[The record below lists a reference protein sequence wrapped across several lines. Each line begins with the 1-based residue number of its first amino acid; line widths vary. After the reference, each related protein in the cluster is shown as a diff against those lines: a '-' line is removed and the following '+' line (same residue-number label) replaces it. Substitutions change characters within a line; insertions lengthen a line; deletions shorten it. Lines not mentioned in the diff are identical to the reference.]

1 MRALASHNSNFTL
14 FYHSKMPLYHYT
26 IPFYNTSSIP
36 NFYFPILLIKIIY
49 LHYKII
55 FIRNKI
61 IYPQSPSFILS
72 FSFFP
77 FNNHKFYRKHRHHM
91 PNVDHQTPHQSPKK
105 KNPRPSNTD
114 HRSPKHH
121 MPNVD
126 HQTPHRS
133 PQKKTQ
139 TIKHQTPITQ
149 TPHAQRRSPNTTPI
163 TDHPK
168 KNPDHQT
175 SNTTAQRRSLKHH
188 TDHRSPKKKKKPTCK
203 NPQPNTDHPNT
214 NHPRQSEPIANPQP
228 NADLHTTP
236 KPTPI

>member
-14 FYHSKMPLYHYT
+14 FYHSKIPLYHYT

-91 PNVDHQTPHQSPKK
+91 PNVDHQTPH
-105 KNPRPSNTD
+105 
-114 HRSPKHH
+114 
-121 MPNVD
+121 
-126 HQTPHRS
+126 RS

-175 SNTTAQRRSLKHH
+175 SNTTAQCRSLKHH

-214 NHPRQSEPIANPQP
+214 NHPRQSEPMANPQP